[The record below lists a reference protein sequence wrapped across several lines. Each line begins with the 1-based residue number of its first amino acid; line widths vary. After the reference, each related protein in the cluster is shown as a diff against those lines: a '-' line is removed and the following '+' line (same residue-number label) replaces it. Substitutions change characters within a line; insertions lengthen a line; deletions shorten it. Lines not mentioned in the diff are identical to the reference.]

1 MSYLVATNVLV
12 AVGWKVHANYATATA
27 WLARQTAF
35 ATCSSVQC
43 GFLRV
48 SLCPAVGAEFELAQF
63 AMGQI
68 LGMPGHVMVTDD
80 IPASQL
86 PIVSGH
92 KEVMDAH
99 LVTLAKR
106 HGLKLAT
113 LDKALCSK
121 PWAQGIA
128 EFIG

>member
-1 MSYLVATNVLV
+1 MSHLLDTNVLV
-12 AVGWKVHANYATATA
+12 AACWKVHAHHGATTL
-27 WLARQTAF
+27 WLANQTRF

-48 SLCPAVGAEFELAQF
+48 SLSPAIGASFDQASMALAQ
-63 AMGQI
+63 I
-68 LGMPGHVMVTDD
+68 TDMPEHSLVVDD
-80 IPASQL
+80 ISASTL
-86 PIVSGH
+86 PTVSGH

-99 LVTLAKR
+99 LVCLAQR

-113 LDKALCSK
+113 LDQALCTK
-121 PWAQGIA
+121 PWAQGVA

>member
-1 MSYLVATNVLV
+1 VSYLIDTNVLI
-12 AVGWKVHANYATATA
+12 AAGWNVHANYAVANA
-27 WLARQTAF
+27 WLGRQAEF

-48 SLCPAVGAEFELAQF
+48 SLSPAIGADFAQ
-63 AMGQI
+63 AQVALGQI
-68 LGMPGHVMVTDD
+68 ISLPAHRLVLDD
-80 IPASQL
+80 IPAATL
-86 PIVSGH
+86 PAVTGH

-99 LVTLAKR
+99 LICLARR

-113 LDKALCSK
+113 LDKPLCSK
-121 PWAQGIA
+121 AWAAGIA